1 MAEPQI
7 VAVGGL
13 GEDDD
18 AARLIDDFVLGLTSK
33 ERPCICLVPTA
44 SAEAADLIAERVRSG
59 EPSGLDKLAD
69 AVLTGRLS
77 PQDAARKMIERR

>member
-18 AARLIDDFVLGLTSK
+18 AARLIDDFVLGLTGK
-33 ERPCICLVPTA
+33 DRPHVCLVPTA
-44 SAEAADLIAERVRSG
+44 SAEAADLLLELGIIKSKPDVATLV
-59 EPSGLDKLAD
+59 DTQFIK
-69 AVLTGRLS
+69 
-77 PQDAARKMIERR
+77 